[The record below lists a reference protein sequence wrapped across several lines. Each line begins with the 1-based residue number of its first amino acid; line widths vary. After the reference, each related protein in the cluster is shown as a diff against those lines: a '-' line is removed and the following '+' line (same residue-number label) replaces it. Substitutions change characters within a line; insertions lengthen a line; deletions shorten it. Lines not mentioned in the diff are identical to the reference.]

1 MDLSILIFIALFM
14 VACFSLF
21 LIYKYGIKEKSYE
34 EAVAEQRQQTNSL
47 LGTKSKPKEK
57 KNKKSNKKK
66 EKSVQDNEINEFENT
81 ANKENTPKLRVEFKE
96 EAEEVPITEELK
108 LPSIKEQN
116 KKKSKKVRPILVN
129 KEKSPIR
136 IALEVIETP
145 IVNHFEENPPKDDF
159 ELLRS
164 NSKDDIFKPDPVSE
178 KVTKEKK
185 SNVETNVAVK
195 NKKNAKLQPIDNN
208 KIEKT
213 TISEEKKAEE
223 KIIVAAIPL
232 VPQTNGIVVGNPG
245 KEKKKKKSEFNTKQ
259 QLTAER
265 DELINSVRK
274 AELSKTE
281 IQLLIDLLLNKQLE
295 APAIIDDWSEGKS
308 DPIQKLKKQLAEKEK
323 ALAEEHQALTGAQ
336 AKLREIRAEQQLEK
350 SQLQQKIRAM
360 EEAVQTKQIEIQAAN
375 NRYQVNIQ
383 KIQQLQAE
391 LNAEIMKTHKLVEDN
406 GALQLQIQQYEV
418 SLSKVQETENLIH
431 KMKSDLEEVSN
442 TNQQLQQLV
451 VEKDHQNQH
460 LAKQLTN
467 MEKGYKDSILDLKK
481 QLEMCRLQESDWNR
495 ERSGLNTNLQ
505 KQYEEKRQLEHT
517 IAQLNDQM
525 CLYNNEKTESVKLI
539 AQLKSELQQTR
550 EDLTG
555 LRELS
560 DSKTKHEVEIRN
572 LSNELS
578 STRNELSSR
587 IEELQQTEKK
597 YRTELETSN
606 KKYIIAQKELEEQKA
621 KNNELRTK
629 NWKVIEALNAA
640 ESKNKSTNN
649 KHTEIDIKKL
659 SADIINKEQESR
671 KQFMERL
678 FPDIEEIK
686 NIDAKN
692 LEHSCEKLI
701 REYIKALKENQKDKS
716 SEKSAD
722 VAKLQSQIQHYKKTI
737 DDTESILSKLQKHVE
752 QEEKNWRNQLAAKEA
767 ELDNLKETCVSQLK
781 ASVSNL
787 EKQLSKEV
795 DEKQKLLEETR
806 ILKSERLQTKE
817 QTNSTVIIEK
827 LSEEVNRLRE
837 QLRVEQTKNG
847 DVAVCLKSQNGN
859 SSANGPAFL
868 EHCLSSSSSVASSL
882 IEDYKKPKNK
892 KRKKKVPNVRNSNI
906 CSNMGCQ
913 FLYCDGNSCGNNI

>member
-185 SNVETNVAVK
+185 SNVETNVAAK

-223 KIIVAAIPL
+223 KITVAAIPL

-323 ALAEEHQALTGAQ
+323 ALTEEHQALIGAQ

-350 SQLQQKIRAM
+350 SQLQQKIRSM

-375 NRYQVNIQ
+375 NRYQVNVQ

-621 KNNELRTK
+621 KNN
-629 NWKVIEALNAA
+629 
-640 ESKNKSTNN
+640 
-649 KHTEIDIKKL
+649 KL

-701 REYIKALKENQKDKS
+701 REYIKSLKENQKDKS

-817 QTNSTVIIEK
+817 QTDSTVIIEK

>member
-116 KKKSKKVRPILVN
+116 KQKKSKKVRPILVN

-621 KNNELRTK
+621 KNN
-629 NWKVIEALNAA
+629 
-640 ESKNKSTNN
+640 
-649 KHTEIDIKKL
+649 KL

-868 EHCLSSSSSVASSL
+868 E
-882 IEDYKKPKNK
+882 
-892 KRKKKVPNVRNSNI
+892 VPNVRNSNI

>member
-621 KNNELRTK
+621 KNN
-629 NWKVIEALNAA
+629 
-640 ESKNKSTNN
+640 
-649 KHTEIDIKKL
+649 KL

-868 EHCLSSSSSVASSL
+868 EA
-882 IEDYKKPKNK
+882 E
-892 KRKKKVPNVRNSNI
+892 RN
-906 CSNMGCQ
+906 Q
-913 FLYCDGNSCGNNI
+913 D

>member
-116 KKKSKKVRPILVN
+116 K
-129 KEKSPIR
+129 
-136 IALEVIETP
+136 
-145 IVNHFEENPPKDDF
+145 
-159 ELLRS
+159 
-164 NSKDDIFKPDPVSE
+164 KDDIFKPDPVSE

-621 KNNELRTK
+621 KNN
-629 NWKVIEALNAA
+629 
-640 ESKNKSTNN
+640 
-649 KHTEIDIKKL
+649 KL

>member
-116 KKKSKKVRPILVN
+116 KQKKSKKVRPILVN

-621 KNNELRTK
+621 KNN
-629 NWKVIEALNAA
+629 
-640 ESKNKSTNN
+640 
-649 KHTEIDIKKL
+649 KL

-868 EHCLSSSSSVASSL
+868 EA
-882 IEDYKKPKNK
+882 E
-892 KRKKKVPNVRNSNI
+892 RN
-906 CSNMGCQ
+906 Q
-913 FLYCDGNSCGNNI
+913 D

>member
-116 KKKSKKVRPILVN
+116 K
-129 KEKSPIR
+129 
-136 IALEVIETP
+136 
-145 IVNHFEENPPKDDF
+145 
-159 ELLRS
+159 
-164 NSKDDIFKPDPVSE
+164 KDDIFKPDPVSE

-621 KNNELRTK
+621 KNN
-629 NWKVIEALNAA
+629 
-640 ESKNKSTNN
+640 
-649 KHTEIDIKKL
+649 KL

-868 EHCLSSSSSVASSL
+868 E
-882 IEDYKKPKNK
+882 
-892 KRKKKVPNVRNSNI
+892 VPNVRNSNI